1 MNGHPATASPRPRKG
16 IVATLV
22 DIIRRQFNHRWPWLL
37 AILPTGLLV
46 GAFHDQLVA
55 VTWLMPWTIILATAI
70 ALALAVTPRPRAR
83 LSLALAVTPMS
94 RARLPER

>member
-1 MNGHPATASPRPRKG
+1 MASDILNTPPRPRKG

-37 AILPTGLLV
+37 AIVPVGLLV

-55 VTWLMPWTIILATAI
+55 VTWLLPWAIIVGMATA
-70 ALALAVTPRPRAR
+70 LAILVTPRPGA
-83 LSLALAVTPMS
+83 TP
-94 RARLPER
+94 